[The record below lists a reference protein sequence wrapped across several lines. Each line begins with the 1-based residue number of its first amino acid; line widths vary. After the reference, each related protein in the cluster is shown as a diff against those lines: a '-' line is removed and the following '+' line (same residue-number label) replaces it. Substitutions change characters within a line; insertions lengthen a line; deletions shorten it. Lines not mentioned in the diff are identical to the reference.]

1 MPIAGKRKKNGKSA
15 ASPASGPKLGDP
27 KLYVNREMSLLA
39 FQRRVLEEGL
49 DHQNPLLERTKFL
62 AILASNLDEFFMVR
76 MAGVIDQ
83 LDAGVDKCGADGLKP
98 PEILAAART
107 EVEALMHEAHECL
120 SKRLLPALAK
130 RGVEVLD
137 YEELNARQREAAEA
151 YFTST
156 IFPVLTPLAFDPGRP
171 FPHISNLSLNLA
183 VLIEPPG
190 DDKSEESFARVKVPD
205 SMPQLVPVNGNGQRQ
220 EIGRAH

>member
-1 MPIAGKRKKNGKSA
+1 MPSKAATRTRKANGKTRVA
-15 ASPASGPKLGDP
+15 PSGAVKLNDP
-27 KLYVNREMSLLA
+27 RLYVNREMSLLA

-49 DHQNPLLERTKFL
+49 DHQNPLLERIKFL

-107 EVEALMHEAHECL
+107 EVEALLHEANECL

-130 RGVEVLD
+130 RGVE
-137 YEELNARQREAAEA
+137 R
-151 YFTST
+151 
-156 IFPVLTPLAFDPGRP
+156 
-171 FPHISNLSLNLA
+171 
-183 VLIEPPG
+183 
-190 DDKSEESFARVKVPD
+190 SEERRVGKEC
-205 SMPQLVPVNGNGQRQ
+205 R
-220 EIGRAH
+220 